1 MIKLNKTRAFLTEF
15 IIVILFFSIAAVITM
30 ELYVEAHN
38 MSKSGISLSDATV
51 YAGNVAEHIRA
62 GEQRYNDDGI
72 FTDYLDEDI
81 NSTGKTEAVYIKKVV
96 VSTDKSLRRYSIIM
110 AEAKNEEEIYSLEFM
125 QFESKEAQ

>member
-1 MIKLNKTRAFLTEF
+1 
-15 IIVILFFSIAAVITM
+15 M

-72 FTDYLDEDI
+72 FTDYLDEDM